1 VVFLHEI
8 QAGPASKSYGIQVAR
23 LAGMPAAVLNHA
35 KQALAA
41 LETDAQA
48 SRAQVDLFAPPPEAV
63 DTGPSPLQAKLANI
77 DPDTLSPREALDA
90 LYALKKLT

>member
-1 VVFLHEI
+1 
-8 QAGPASKSYGIQVAR
+8 
-23 LAGMPAAVLNHA
+23 
-35 KQALAA
+35 
-41 LETDAQA
+41 
-48 SRAQVDLFAPPPEAV
+48 VDLFAQPPEAV